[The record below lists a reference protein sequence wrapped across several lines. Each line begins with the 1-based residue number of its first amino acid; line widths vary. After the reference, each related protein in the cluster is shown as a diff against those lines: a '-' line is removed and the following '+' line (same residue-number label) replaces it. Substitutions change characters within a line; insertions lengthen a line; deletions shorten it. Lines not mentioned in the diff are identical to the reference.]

1 VDGLVSLTP
10 VGDPNVVYTFH
21 FYEPHTFTHQ
31 NQPWANT
38 AGLHDIPYPAD
49 SARCAAAVRALT
61 DSSVVHRARTYCGE
75 RWDATVIGAAL
86 DRAAEWSHAHAV
98 PIFAGEFGAYCRAPE
113 ADRLAWIRDV
123 REALERREIGWALWG
138 WDDCFGLDAR
148 HDDAGVLKLDTDVL
162 RALGVG

>member
-1 VDGLVSLTP
+1 VDGLVLLTP
-10 VGDPNVVYTFH
+10 VRDPNVVYTFH

-49 SARCAAAVRALT
+49 SARCATAVRALT
-61 DSSVVHRARTYCGE
+61 DSSVVRRATAYCGQ
-75 RWDATVIGAAL
+75 RWDATVIGTAL
-86 DRAAEWSHAHAV
+86 DRAAEWSRAHAV
-98 PIFAGEFGAYCRAPE
+98 PIFAGEFGAYCGAPE

-148 HDDAGVLKLDTDVL
+148 HDDAGGLKLDTGVL